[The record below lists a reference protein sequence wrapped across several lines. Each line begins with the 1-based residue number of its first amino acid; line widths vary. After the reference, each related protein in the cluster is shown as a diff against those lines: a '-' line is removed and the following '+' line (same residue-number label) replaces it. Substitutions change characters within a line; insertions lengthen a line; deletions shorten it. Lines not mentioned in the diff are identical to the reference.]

1 MKTLYFDC
9 SMGAAGDML
18 TAALLELLP
27 DPAGFVDRL
36 NALGIPG
43 VEFRAEPSVKCGIR
57 GTHMRVLVH
66 GEEEGSGIKDQ
77 GSGDAPH
84 EHAHPHHEA
93 PATGHQPPETNG
105 YHHEHGH
112 EDEDHHH
119 HEHGHEDA
127 DHHHHDHHTGLHG
140 IEHLVRDHL
149 TLPEAVRNDVL
160 AVYRLL
166 AEAESRVHG
175 VPVEQI
181 HFHEVGSL
189 DAIADVTAVCLL
201 IRELA
206 PDRIL
211 ASPVHVGSG
220 QVRCAHGLM
229 PVPAP
234 ATAELLKGVPIY
246 GGAIEGELCTP
257 TGAALLRYYVNS
269 FGAMPVMQ
277 TEAVGYGMGTKDFPA
292 ANCVRALLGE
302 AENGSDGG
310 NTLCAPAAED
320 AAGGRPASAPTTEN
334 ASDTVL
340 ELACNLDDMTAEEIA
355 FAAER
360 LLEAGA
366 LDVWTQAIGMKKSRP
381 GILLSVLCKPTDRDA
396 LCSLLFR
403 HTSTLGVREARL
415 RRAVLDRTQ
424 VTQETRFGPVR
435 KKISAGFG
443 IQKEKYEYE
452 DLAGIAREYDLS
464 LAEIRAI
471 IAAEAKQKQ

>member
-1 MKTLYFDC
+1 MPTSALVRRADVGIGPYGSTDWRHKMKTIYFDC

-27 DPAGFVDRL
+27 EPAGFVDRL

-66 GEEEGSGIKDQ
+66 GEEEGSGIKDR

-84 EHAHPHHEA
+84 EHAHHHHEA
-93 PATGHQPPETNG
+93 PVTGRQPPETNG
-105 YHHEHGH
+105 HQHEHGH
-112 EDEDHHH
+112 EDE
-119 HEHGHEDA
+119 

-149 TLPEAVRNDVL
+149 TLPETVRNDVL

-166 AEAESRVHG
+166 AEAENRVHG

-181 HFHEVGSL
+181 HFHEVGSM

-234 ATAELLKGVPIY
+234 ATAELLKEVPIY
-246 GGAIEGELCTP
+246 GGAIAGELCTP

-269 FGAMPVMQ
+269 FGAMPVMR

-302 AENGSDGG
+302 AEDGSSGG
-310 NTLCAPAAED
+310 CTLCAATAEN
-320 AAGGRPASAPTTEN
+320 GTE
-334 ASDTVL
+334 AVL
-340 ELACNLDDMTAEEIA
+340 ELRCNLDDMTAEAIG

-360 LLEAGA
+360 LLAGGA

-381 GILLSVLCKPTDRDA
+381 GTMLCVLCKPSGRDVMI
-396 LCSLLFR
+396 SLLFR
-403 HTSTLGVREARL
+403 HTTTLGIREAYL
-415 RRAVLDRTQ
+415 RRAVLDRQTK
-424 VTQETRFGPVR
+424 TLETRFGLVR
-435 KKISAGFG
+435 KKIAAGYG
-443 IQKEKYEYE
+443 VRREKYEYE
-452 DLAGIAREYDLS
+452 DLAGIAANQNLS
-464 LAEIRAI
+464 LEEVKAAIQAE
-471 IAAEAKQKQ
+471 Q